1 MRYRDIID
9 EFEDETEEERDWRYA
24 CQYGGEAD
32 EDVEDAEAMLLQA
45 KAEKLRAE
53 TRAILRKAEAAHDE
67 IMLRRAQE
75 LLDARFLAG
84 RRNG

>member
-9 EFEDETEEERDWRYA
+9 EFEDETEEERDERYA
-24 CQYGGEAD
+24 LQYGAD
-32 EDVEDAEAMLLQA
+32 DDADDAEVMLLRA

-53 TRAILRKAEAAHDE
+53 TKAILRKQEAEHDE

-75 LLDARFLAG
+75 LLDARF
-84 RRNG
+84 RR